1 MINGVA
7 DKITQSFSDE
17 QDRSLTQSS
26 VYCLIRQPWPEIRR
40 VGQ

>member
-7 DKITQSFSDE
+7 DEITQSLSDE
-17 QDRSLTQSS
+17 QDQPLTQSS
-26 VYCLIRQPWPEIRR
+26 VYCLIKQPWPEIRR